1 MVKIK
6 GAITIIRLSDLDFI
20 DRFSTLLFYPYILK
34 NEVVVCPSPSIVLVK
49 IRIND

>member
-34 NEVVVCPSPSIVLVK
+34 NEVVVCLSLPFNSVSE
-49 IRIND
+49 NQN